1 MQLLAIIFLNVIQ
14 STLYLASE
22 ECTSQP
28 RITLPG
34 RAYLYVALY
43 PNSFDMDTYNSSWYE
58 YARKWNISPTSKQYI
73 GLVELF
79 VCGDLEIT
87 RKSILYLLLD
97 ASFVDTVGRSKVIS
111 VGSHLSEELTMVVAD
126 MLLPFNILFNTYA
139 KEMKRIDEEK
149 YPRFTQFNVNN
160 IGEKVVLIL
169 RKFHLNHI
177 VFIALVRDQEDEYYK
192 DVWFDLINDDLGL
205 CVQRYNIL
213 LNDTERMKEVIT
225 LIKQNP
231 EQRII
236 ICYSSQ
242 HIYKKYFVNLVNISE
257 SLGLSGRSWIWN
269 LHSPRATTFE
279 TLNIVDGGFIFSG
292 QSTSF
297 YNSSDI
303 NSMTSTS
310 RELPVLLNR
319 IPFIFIFSIAFS
331 VFQTFGVTFNWGDNC
346 YFTNNSSDRHIE
358 YQVNESLWTACAKF
372 EFHAIPD
379 RFQWG
384 AQSTVPPLTRCD
396 KRICAAGHTQ
406 VLTVSSDTKMY
417 GSKYWT
423 CIPCPKGFVNPVSGK
438 GDCVKCPGLNVS
450 NKQRTRCYDPY
461 RNRYLMYNS
470 THGKVIL
477 AASVAGTVSN
487 VVIVTTFFL
496 RRQTPIVRS
505 SNLLLTAV
513 QQSVHFILFVVTPV
527 LFLGEPILIQCKFR
541 HIVVG
546 LLLTAICSSVFLK
559 IQKLM
564 FVFHSKIRLSD
575 QEKVF
580 AALTDVIWVLFLSLI
595 QILSAVLSLVKD
607 PAEVILSIN
616 EKTLVR
622 QVSCNTGSHLNLQF
636 LCSVIVMLIVVVQ
649 GLRAWKL
656 PSFFNDT
663 KLITLANFISV
674 LMTGCMIPLY
684 YSASDER
691 EKVFLQTMLILCCN
705 SILLFVMYG
714 TKTYVVLFK
723 PEKNTKT
730 AFRIKMQ
737 EHSREKVDSTLN
749 SKSVLNN
756 TANRISVL

>member
-1 MQLLAIIFLNVIQ
+1 MQLLAIIFLHVIQ
-14 STLYLASE
+14 VSLYLASE
-22 ECTSQP
+22 DCTSQP
-28 RITLPG
+28 RITIPG
-34 RAYLYVALY
+34 RGYFYVALY

-58 YARKWNISPTSKQYI
+58 YARKNNISPTSKQYL
-73 GLVELF
+73 GLVEFF

-87 RKSILYLLLD
+87 RKSILHLLLD
-97 ASFVDTVGRSKVIS
+97 ASFVNTVGRSKVIS

-126 MLLPFNILFNTYA
+126 MLLPFKILFNTYA
-139 KEMKRIDEEK
+139 KKMKSIDEEK
-149 YPRFTQFNVNN
+149 YPRYTQFNVNN
-160 IGEKVVLIL
+160 VGEKVVLIL
-169 RKFHLNHI
+169 RKFHLNNI
-177 VFIALVRDQEDEYYK
+177 VFIALVRDLEDEYYK
-192 DVWFDLINDDLGL
+192 EVWSDLINDDLGL

-213 LNDTERMKEVIT
+213 LDDTERMNEVIT

-231 EQRII
+231 EQKII

-242 HIYKKYFVNLVNISE
+242 HSYDKYFVNLVNISE
-257 SLGLSGRSWIWN
+257 SLGLSGRNWIWN
-269 LHSPRATTFE
+269 LHSPRATTFK
-279 TLNIVDGGFIFSG
+279 TLNIIDGGFIISG
-292 QSTSF
+292 QSTSV

-303 NSMTSTS
+303 HSMTSTS
-310 RELPVLLNR
+310 RFLPVLLNR
-319 IPFIFIFSIAFS
+319 VPFIFIFSIAFS
-331 VFQTFGVTFNWGDNC
+331 ISQTIGITFNSGNNC
-346 YFTNNSSDRHIE
+346 YFTNNSSATHIE
-358 YQVNESLWTACAKF
+358 YQINKTLWTACAAFK
-372 EFHAIPD
+372 FHAIPD
-379 RFQWG
+379 IFQWG
-384 AQSTVPPLTRCD
+384 AQSTVTPVTRCD
-396 KRICAAGHTQ
+396 KRTCPAGHTQ
-406 VLTVSSDTKMY
+406 VLTVSTDTRMN

-438 GDCVKCPGLNVS
+438 GVCVKCSGLTVS
-450 NKQRTRCYDPY
+450 NEQQTKCYDPY
-461 RNRYLMYNS
+461 RNTYLTYNS

-477 AASVAGTVSN
+477 AVSVAGTASN
-487 VVIVTTFFL
+487 VVIVTTFFQ

-527 LFLGEPILIQCKFR
+527 LFLGEPILIQCQVR

-564 FVFHSKIRLSD
+564 FIFHSKIRFSD

-616 EKTLVR
+616 EKTLIR

-663 KLITLANFISV
+663 KLITLANLMSV

-691 EKVFLQTMLILCCN
+691 EKVFLQAMLILCCN
-705 SILLFVMYG
+705 SLLLFIMYG
-714 TKTYVVLFK
+714 TKTYVVMFK

-737 EHSREKVDSTLN
+737 KHTLEQVDATLN
-749 SKSVLNN
+749 SKRVLNN
-756 TANRISVL
+756 TASVA